1 MNAMVR
7 LTSAPEV
14 VPAEEAEEY
23 EMVDLR
29 RDMILMW
36 HDNRQQPSLGRT
48 LQQLRELCYWSTMAT
63 KDGRDSVQKH
73 MSMCEHCITRQMT
86 DAGMGLGVDSSR
98 RCETDIS
105 LCADERRGSTVRLCS
120 SVEHSRCSDQV
131 YSILCGRGPDNTRDS
146 RMNYDRVGT
155 LFWRAETAAVRSAL
169 GLHVGGDDVPATV
182 GGNQR
187 P

>member
-1 MNAMVR
+1 MAEAYYDDMSMIQSVKVSDIYRYTCNGGTGGTTEIRIKVQPWIGRRCLSVQPEESHRKMLYVQKQQPWERWETDGTRKLALYIPMNAMVR

-29 RDMILMW
+29 RDMILMC
-36 HDNRQQPSLGRT
+36 HDNRQHPSLGRT

-86 DAGMGLGVDSSR
+86 DAWMAGWV
-98 RCETDIS
+98 
-105 LCADERRGSTVRLCS
+105 
-120 SVEHSRCSDQV
+120 
-131 YSILCGRGPDNTRDS
+131 
-146 RMNYDRVGT
+146 
-155 LFWRAETAAVRSAL
+155 
-169 GLHVGGDDVPATV
+169 
-182 GGNQR
+182 
-187 P
+187 